1 MIRTDFWTLG
11 ESYSLVNMNL
21 KIIWC
26 FTSNI
31 KKKKKKNL
39 HPHKQE
45 EYTVMDENILRFTII
60 DSIMYLIL
68 TWFEFGLLA
77 AK

>member
-31 KKKKKKNL
+31 KKKKKKL

>member
-31 KKKKKKNL
+31 KKKKKYL